1 MAERYY
7 VYVGNCLTCE
17 ADFQI
22 EAKQNYGKEH
32 YMLCPMCDDP
42 AVPSV
47 SLMRVAMEKNDEN
60 KDYTISVKGLG
71 KRASIL
77 PAKKHGFN

>member
-1 MAERYY
+1 MTKRFYI
-7 VYVGNCLTCE
+7 YVGTCLTCE

-32 YMLCPMCDDP
+32 YVECPICADP

-47 SLMRVAMEKNDEN
+47 SLMRVAMGKNDEN
-60 KDYTISVKGLG
+60 KDYTISVKEPG
-71 KRASIL
+71 KRAVSL
-77 PAKKHGFN
+77 AKEHSSN